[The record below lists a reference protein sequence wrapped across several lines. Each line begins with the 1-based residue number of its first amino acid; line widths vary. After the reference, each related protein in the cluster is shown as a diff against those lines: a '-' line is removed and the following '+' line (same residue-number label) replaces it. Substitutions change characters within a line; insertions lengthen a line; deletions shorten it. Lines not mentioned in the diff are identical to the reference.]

1 MRYSTAL
8 ERIEESF
15 PQLNED
21 SDSYDA
27 DLAQD
32 VVDLK
37 ATYERRGMTPTQALQ
52 KAVKKLV
59 DVDTGDQKSATEVT
73 PRVSYTPP
81 SGYTGLSI
89 ALTGG
94 YGSNRIKVV
103 QHIYLGVASAKPMR
117 ANVTVDGKSY
127 TYDARSMNE
136 LLKTQRIDLG
146 RGLRGT
152 HPLITLMN
160 SAGSDFELESMR
172 PTIVTIDRSI

>member
-1 MRYSTAL
+1 MTTWTVNAETGATS
-8 ERIEESF
+8 
-15 PQLNED
+15 
-21 SDSYDA
+21 
-27 DLAQD
+27 
-32 VVDLK
+32 
-37 ATYERRGMTPTQALQ
+37 TYENF
-52 KAVKKLV
+52 
-59 DVDTGDQKSATEVT
+59 
-73 PRVSYTPP
+73 
-81 SGYTGLSI
+81 
-89 ALTGG
+89 ALTGFGMWGKRQLAIGPQGIYELGQDDDDGEVIEASVSFGNQG